1 MDKENTFEL
10 KIEGTQECF
19 GDVPILSTFRF
30 NNGRSFPL
38 SYIRFVRKYGYGLT
52 VDLFHIYIP
61 LAEHGDSIFI
71 RSDEIRST
79 YYEDVLNG
87 DIWFEVAADVSL
99 STLKNLYPFASS
111 DNGEYLFW
119 DLNSLNRN
127 NDEMDIYMTDFR
139 SIELK
144 KVASSLYEFID
155 KITNANKYKE
165 LLPFSNQ
172 PLPSIF
178 KVLNLVD

>member
-1 MDKENTFEL
+1 METLFLLDLTK
-10 KIEGTQECF
+10 
-19 GDVPILSTFRF
+19 
-30 NNGRSFPL
+30 
-38 SYIRFVRKYGYGLT
+38 YVRLIMKMY
-52 VDLFHIYIP
+52 
-61 LAEHGDSIFI
+61 S
-71 RSDEIRST
+71 
-79 YYEDVLNG
+79 NG

-119 DLNSLNRN
+119 DINSLNRN

-155 KITNANKYKE
+155 KITNADKYKE